1 MLTFYIILLVSTK
14 IIFIV
19 SLCLAC
25 RLKKMLMLSYLY
37 GVISLS
43 YFFCVLPL
51 TAYKENTSLLDFIF
65 VLCVALFYSIFY
77 SLYSISTF
85 VKNKIFINNKKINKI
100 CKVLIFSFL
109 ITIIELLIS
118 SVISIFTS
126 GSILP
131 DFAFTSIGFAL
142 SYSPIVFFA
151 KYAHVY
157 GLTFIMCV
165 IVASILELNL
175 NNKIKILLL
184 SIFVLFCFI
193 NINKKLDNYTQKSPN
208 DIFITKEGESATKNK
223 KIEDLKKEYALIV
236 DSVQEVKY
244 FEDGI
249 PVFYSLSKVYNT
261 EDMSVH
267 KIYKRFRMPFGEYWP
282 WTFKFIKYINPE
294 IYNIMLQTRNYASKD
309 DNKIF
314 TFNGNRYAVL
324 LCSDAWSPISVNNIM
339 RQNPDIIILQR
350 SDDVFH
356 SNPYFLAHIE
366 TWKRVLLAYTNVRII
381 DVNE

>member
-131 DFAFTSIGFAL
+131 DFAFTNIGFAL
-142 SYSPIVFFA
+142 SYSPLVFFA

-157 GLTFIMCV
+157 GLTFIVCI

-175 NNKIKILLL
+175 SKKANVLLL
-184 SIFVLFCFI
+184 SFFALTCFV
-193 NINKKLDNYTQKSPN
+193 NINKISDNYTQKIPN
-208 DIFITKEGESATKNK
+208 SILITKEGVSATKSR
-223 KIEDLKKEYALIV
+223 KIDDLKKEYKLII
-236 DSVQEVKY
+236 SSEQGVKKY
-244 FEDGI
+244 TENEKI
-249 PVFYSLSKVYNT
+249 FYSLSKIYNL
-261 EDMSVH
+261 ENNSEYQV
-267 KIYKRFRMPFGEYWP
+267 YKRFRMPFGEYWP
-282 WTFKFIKYINPE
+282 WTFDFIKYINPE
-294 IYNIMLQTRNYASKD
+294 MYNIMLQTRNYASKD
-309 DNKIF
+309 DNKVF
-314 TFNGNRYAVL
+314 TFEGNRYAIL

-366 TWKRVLLAYTNVRII
+366 IWKRVLLAYTNVRII